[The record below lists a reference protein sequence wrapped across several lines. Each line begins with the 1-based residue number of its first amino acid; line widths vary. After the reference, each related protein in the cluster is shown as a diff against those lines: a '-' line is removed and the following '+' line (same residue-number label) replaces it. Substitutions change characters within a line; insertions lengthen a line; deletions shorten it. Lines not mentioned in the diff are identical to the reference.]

1 MRIMCK
7 DILVNKAT
15 TQMGH
20 ITTEQ
25 SVTLQ
30 TISFLS
36 FTADFPVTSLIHLQT
51 ALLMCKSQK
60 VLCLNSPQAPFYP
73 RLCIT

>member
-20 ITTEQ
+20 IITEM
-25 SVTLQ
+25 SVTLE
-30 TISFLS
+30 TTSFLS
-36 FTADFPVTSLIHLQT
+36 FTADFLCDILNRLTDSTSD
-51 ALLMCKSQK
+51 
-60 VLCLNSPQAPFYP
+60 V
-73 RLCIT
+73 